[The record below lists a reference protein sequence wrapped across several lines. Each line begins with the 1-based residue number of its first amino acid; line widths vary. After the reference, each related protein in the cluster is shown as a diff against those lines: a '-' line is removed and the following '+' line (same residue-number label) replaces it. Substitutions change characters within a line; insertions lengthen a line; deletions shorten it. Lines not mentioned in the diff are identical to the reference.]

1 MFSMLGRKVLNQV
14 KGVVINQGS
23 QMEQEGNELINIDEV
38 VCLSSEVGHLLL
50 RHKGKKKWLV

>member
-1 MFSMLGRKVLNQV
+1 MLNQV